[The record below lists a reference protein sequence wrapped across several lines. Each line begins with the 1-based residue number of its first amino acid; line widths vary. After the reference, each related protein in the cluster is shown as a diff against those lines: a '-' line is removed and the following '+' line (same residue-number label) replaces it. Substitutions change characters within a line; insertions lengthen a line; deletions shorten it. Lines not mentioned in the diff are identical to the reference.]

1 MSDVRIPTL
10 KAIYEKL
17 RTAFHSTYRAPTRS
31 ERMPRRSLVTTS
43 TTQRHSPRSKV
54 TLPALCLAVFSFL
67 LTQTLVVPVLPSL
80 AAALSIGPTAV
91 GWIVTTNLLFGAVF
105 VPILGV
111 LGDRFGHRTVLL
123 SAIAVMTA
131 AALVAAL
138 STNFATLLAAR
149 AVQAVGTGT
158 FPLALTIV
166 QFNYAD
172 KSQRSAMGWL
182 SGVLGLG
189 SAVSLLSGG
198 VITDLFGWRGLF
210 GTMALSGAIAW
221 IGCYF
226 FVPRTSRP
234 SKSRKP
240 IDWLGT
246 TVFVIALSALLLG
259 ISQGNSFGWLSP
271 QIATAFAVATI
282 GACALVVIELRT
294 AAPLL
299 DVRLLVKGNLGLINA
314 LAFLIGFISFL
325 FYIAVPIIL
334 LGTEHAG
341 GMGLPLVEATLYMVP
356 NALAV
361 FIGGRLAANL
371 VHRFGERA
379 TAILS
384 MIFLA
389 CGAVVMAVGH
399 SSVWAIAVAYVAVG
413 AGIGIGFSCC
423 SQFVPTL
430 VDSAHIAT
438 ALGINTMVRT
448 VGQASGTPVATA
460 FLTGVA
466 VTDASVPTSA
476 TFFSL
481 FMFATAMSTLGACMC
496 ILIRTTKRRSCDGHL
511 DTKAIVH
518 EPEKQVPARRTIQ

>member
-1 MSDVRIPTL
+1 MCSGDPLGRL
-10 KAIYEKL
+10 
-17 RTAFHSTYRAPTRS
+17 
-31 ERMPRRSLVTTS
+31 LVTRTS
-43 TTQRHSPRSKV
+43 TAQRHSTRGKV
-54 TLPALCLAVFSFL
+54 TLPVLCLAVFSFL

-80 AAALSIGPTAV
+80 AAALSVGPTAV

-111 LGDRFGHRTVLL
+111 LGDRFGHRRVLL
-123 SAIAVMTA
+123 AAIAVMTA
-131 AALVAAL
+131 GAALAAL
-138 STNFATLLAAR
+138 SSNFAVLLVAR
-149 AVQAVGTGT
+149 AIQAVGTGT

-198 VITDLFGWRGLF
+198 IITDLFGWRGLF
-210 GTMALSGAIAW
+210 GTMALSGAMAW
-221 IGCYF
+221 AGCYL
-226 FVPRTSRP
+226 FVPRSSRP
-234 SKSRKP
+234 HRSRAP

-246 TVFVIALSALLLG
+246 AVFVIALSSLLFG
-259 ISQGNSFGWLSP
+259 VSQGNSFGWLSL
-271 QIATAFAVATI
+271 QIAAAFAVATI
-282 GACALVVIELRT
+282 GACALVAIELRT

-299 DVRLLVKGNLGLINA
+299 DVRLLVKGNLGLVNA

-334 LGTEHAG
+334 LGTEQAG

-384 MIFLA
+384 MSCLA

-423 SQFVPTL
+423 SQFAPTL

-466 VTDASVPTSA
+466 VTGGNVPSSA
-476 TFFSL
+476 TYFSL
-481 FMFATAMSTLGACMC
+481 FAFATTMSALGACMC
-496 ILIRTTKRRSCDGHL
+496 IMIRTAKHRN
-511 DTKAIVH
+511 
-518 EPEKQVPARRTIQ
+518 